1 MANNI
6 PSVVTPLPRDLQ
18 QFIQRVREALDGGG
32 IDAVVTA
39 RELIAA
45 GIASSTP
52 GGTGFTALN
61 TEIDSPSPPTNLSA
75 SGATANIIL
84 SWNAPVYRGHAYT
97 EIWAHTANV
106 LGSASLVGMTS
117 GNSFAHNIGGTAT
130 RYYWVRNINQNGL
143 ASGYNATNGVQA
155 STSSSPDFLMELL
168 AESYG
173 TNSEAPFFQLD
184 SATTINGVS
193 VPAGTYIKAAFI
205 HEATIT
211 NAMIGDAAVDSAKIA
226 DATIVDGDIASAT
239 ITGAKIGSAT
249 ITGANIASATITN
262 ANIQDATISTAKI
275 GDAQITTAKIG
286 DAQITN
292 AKVANVIQ
300 SSNYS
305 SGSAGW
311 KINKAGEME
320 MNNAT
325 FRGALD
331 VKSSAT
337 GERTVVTNSGV
348 KVFDSS
354 NVVRV
359 KLGDLS

>member
-130 RYYWVRNINQNGL
+130 RYYWLRNINQNGL

-249 ITGANIASATITN
+249 ITGANIANATIT
-262 ANIQDATISTAKI
+262 AAKI
-275 GDAQITTAKIG
+275 GDAE
-286 DAQITN
+286 ITN
-292 AKVANVIQ
+292 AKIANVL
-300 SSNYS
+300 SSTDYV

-311 KINKAGEME
+311 KINKAGEIE
-320 MNNAT
+320 MSNAT
-325 FRGALD
+325 FRGTLD
-331 VKSSAT
+331 VASSAT
-337 GERTVVTNSGV
+337 GERIEITNDGILV
-348 KVFDSS
+348 YDAS